1 MEPCLNKGYHLFTD
15 NWYNSVSLT
24 EFMSKRNTYITGT
37 LRVDRKRNPSQA
49 VGKKLRKGEMVFMYL
64 GDISITKWK
73 DKKDACVIS
82 NTHVAVMM
90 DSVNMHG

>member
-1 MEPCLNKGYHLFTD
+1 MEPCLNKGYHLFTG

-24 EFMSKRNTYITGT
+24 EFMTKRNTYITGI
-37 LRVDRKRNPSQA
+37 LRADRKRNPSQV
-49 VGKKLRKGEMVFMYL
+49 VGKKLRKGEMVFIL

-73 DKKDACVIS
+73 DKKDTCVIS